1 MRYCV
6 TCKETVG
13 LQKGPICL
21 AMGAIRNN
29 NNTMNDNN
37 LYKLVQFVTLNKSFI
52 TYDQFRLLNQKFVKL
67 QSSNIYQHFYFEENE
82 ENNNN
87 NNIPILKYCHEIRF
101 YLLEFTTEKCFNNM
115 KYLFLM
121 TANVKILKIL
131 KLSFSSE
138 LKSIMIYICIISILR
153 TSYLTL
159 NYLEKEI
166 DPMAKEILELQGFDT
181 TVSLPRNND
190 NVFTIFNNDIKDLEE
205 LKE

>member
-1 MRYCV
+1 
-6 TCKETVG
+6 
-13 LQKGPICL
+13 
-21 AMGAIRNN
+21 
-29 NNTMNDNN
+29 
-37 LYKLVQFVTLNKSFI
+37 
-52 TYDQFRLLNQKFVKL
+52 
-67 QSSNIYQHFYFEENE
+67 
-82 ENNNN
+82 
-87 NNIPILKYCHEIRF
+87 
-101 YLLEFTTEKCFNNM
+101 FTTEKCFNNM

-121 TANVKILKIL
+121 TANVKILKVDNFSSCNIFLNIDKITRHSIYQRYFNHINELNITEINNKNYQNLSIYMNFFQNIKIL

-138 LKSIMIYICIISILR
+138 LKSIMIYICIIPILG

-190 NVFTIFNNDIKDLEE
+190 NVFTIFNNNIKDLEE